1 LPRGGK
7 QQGQHAEKNPRGTS
21 MFAKQNAS
29 KRQRNQKKK
38 GKNYPQGR
46 TPQEDLGGELRKQDA
61 SNPRIVLSNI

>member
-1 LPRGGK
+1 MC
-7 QQGQHAEKNPRGTS
+7 E
-21 MFAKQNAS
+21 KQNAI